1 MEKILPI
8 IKYNLMSKKYKILVT
23 GATGFVGSNLV
34 RRLISNGHDI
44 HILTRRSS
52 NKWRLMDCFSD
63 LHNHTMDLLN
73 QAELKGLMNKI
84 KPDVIFHLATSGIYG
99 GVQRPDAEVIETNIL
114 GTVNLINACNDTDY
128 KCFVNTGS
136 SSEYGPKKEPMKEID
151 LCEPINLYG
160 ISKCAATLY
169 GQSIAQTMDKPIIGL
184 RLFSPFGPFDDKNR
198 LMTYAIINA
207 LVNEPLL
214 LGNPN
219 AVRDYIYI
227 EDVLDV
233 YLQSIEIASE
243 LKGEVFNVGSG
254 SQKTISCIV
263 NKIIEIT
270 DSKSEMRWNSFSG
283 RAHDTEKW
291 EADIEKLSKSFKWK
305 PKYLI
310 DDGIQETVTWFKNNL
325 SLYNDPI

>member
-1 MEKILPI
+1 MTKT
-8 IKYNLMSKKYKILVT
+8 YKILVT

-34 RRLISNGHDI
+34 RRLSSNGHDI

-63 LHNHTMDLLN
+63 LHNHTIDLLN
-73 QAELKGLMNKI
+73 QEELKGLMTEI
-84 KPDVIFHLATSGIYG
+84 EPDVIFHLATSGMYG
-99 GVQRPDAEVIETNIL
+99 GVQRPDREVIETNLL
-114 GTVNLINACNDTDY
+114 GTVNLINACNDIDY

-136 SSEYGPKKEPMKEID
+136 SSEYGPKKEPMKETDI
-151 LCEPINLYG
+151 CEPINFYG

-169 GQSIAQTMDKPIIGL
+169 GQSIAQTNDKPIIGL
-184 RLFSPFGPFDDKNR
+184 RLFSPFGPFDDKSR
-198 LMTYAIINA
+198 LITYAITNA
-207 LVNEPLL
+207 LQNKPLL
-214 LGNPN
+214 LGNPT

-233 YLQSIEIASE
+233 YLQSIEIASG

-254 SQKTISCIV
+254 SQITVTYIV

-270 DSKSEMRWNSFSG
+270 DSKSEIKGNSFSG

-291 EADIEKLSKSFKWK
+291 EANIEKISRSFNWR
-305 PKYLI
+305 PKYHI
-310 DDGIQETVTWFKNNL
+310 DDGIRQTISWFESNL
-325 SLYNDPI
+325 HLYK

>member
-1 MEKILPI
+1 MTKT
-8 IKYNLMSKKYKILVT
+8 YKILVT

-34 RRLISNGHDI
+34 RRLSSNGHDI

-63 LHNHTMDLLN
+63 LHNHTIDLLN
-73 QAELKGLMNKI
+73 QEELKGLMTEI
-84 KPDVIFHLATSGIYG
+84 EPDVIFHLATSGMYG
-99 GVQRPDAEVIETNIL
+99 GVQRPDREVIETNLL
-114 GTVNLINACNDTDY
+114 GTVNLINACNDIDY

-136 SSEYGPKKEPMKEID
+136 SSEYGPKKEPMKETDI
-151 LCEPINLYG
+151 CEPINFYG

-169 GQSIAQTMDKPIIGL
+169 GQSIAQTKDKPIIGL
-184 RLFSPFGPFDDKNR
+184 RLFSPFGPFDDKSR
-198 LMTYAIINA
+198 LMTYAITNA
-207 LVNEPLL
+207 LKNKPLL

-233 YLQSIEIASE
+233 YLQSIEIASG

-254 SQKTISCIV
+254 SQITVTYIV

-270 DSKSEMRWNSFSG
+270 DSQSEIKWNSFSG

-291 EADIEKLSKSFKWK
+291 EADIEKVSRSFNWR
-305 PKYLI
+305 PKYHI
-310 DDGIQETVTWFKNNL
+310 DDGIRQTISWFENNL
-325 SLYNDPI
+325 HLYK